1 MPDITIDESKGC
13 WLWTGRTDAYG
24 HPISTYPKSHEQRG
38 KTFRVAHGNFEATHG
53 YKPVRL
59 KHTCN
64 SPRCV
69 NPEHLVDS
77 VKDTATRKAES
88 RLKPIRAEMVVL
100 SAAIEAITSQETE
113 DPDLL
118 DLLEKKKRELEMLK
132 LREEDIMSSLRS
144 KGVTVSG
151 DNSRT

>member
-1 MPDITIDESKGC
+1 
-13 WLWTGRTDAYG
+13 
-24 HPISTYPKSHEQRG
+24 
-38 KTFRVAHGNFEATHG
+38 
-53 YKPVRL
+53 
-59 KHTCN
+59 
-64 SPRCV
+64 
-69 NPEHLVDS
+69 